1 MKIGIDAIGFYT
13 PGYYLDVGTL
23 AQARDIA
30 PGKFYTGLGQ
40 RKMAMLPP
48 DEDVVTMATN
58 AAQRVLRLANKDDIE
73 TLMFATESGL
83 DYSKAA
89 GMYVHK
95 LLELPAH
102 CRVVELKQA
111 CYSATAAIQMAIAM
125 LTRNPSKK
133 ILVIASDIARY
144 GLNSSGESSQGA
156 GAVAIL
162 LAANPRL
169 LVIEPKSGIYTE
181 DAMDFWRPN
190 YCEEALVDGKYS
202 CELYTTVLE
211 KVWQKYSALSGRQ
224 FRDHDYFC
232 YHVSLPRLVEK
243 AHKRLAEI
251 NNINDAGDCLGN
263 SLCYN
268 REIGNCY
275 TAALYVSVLS
285 LLENTDKDLTDC
297 RIGLYS
303 YGSGCAGE
311 FFSAIVQPGYKTVLD
326 PEYHH
331 NMLNKRNSLNYPEYE
346 DFYNFKLPVD
356 GGNFV
361 VPKHAT
367 GQFRLQALQE
377 HKRIYEYCPST
388 G

>member
-13 PGYYLDVGTL
+13 PCYYLDVGIL
-23 AQARDIA
+23 AQKRGVAA
-30 PGKFYTGLGQ
+30 EKFYTGLGQ

-58 AAQRVLRLANKDDIE
+58 AAQRVLRSENKDNID
-73 TLMFATESGL
+73 TLMFATESGI

-89 GMYVHK
+89 GMYVHR
-95 LLELPAH
+95 LLELPSN

-111 CYSATAAIQMAIAM
+111 CYSATAAIQMGISM
-125 LTRNPSKK
+125 LSRNPAKK
-133 ILVIASDIARY
+133 ILVIASDVARY

-162 LAANPRL
+162 LALNPRL
-169 LVIEPKSGIYTE
+169 LVIEPESGIYTE

-224 FRDHDYFC
+224 FMDHDYFC

-251 NNINDAGDCLGN
+251 NNIDDNMDHLGD
-263 SLCYN
+263 SLCYS
-268 REIGNCY
+268 REVGNCY
-275 TAALYVSVLS
+275 TAALYVSILA
-285 LLENTDKDLTDC
+285 LLENTDKDLTGK

-303 YGSGCAGE
+303 YGSGCVGE
-311 FFSAIVQPGYKTVLD
+311 FFSAIVQPGYKEILD
-326 PEYHH
+326 PEYHK
-331 NMLNKRNSLNYPEYE
+331 NMLVKRNSLSYQEYK
-346 DFYNFKLPVD
+346 DFYNFKLPAD

-361 VPKHAT
+361 VPKYAT

-388 G
+388 C